1 MQVGVGFGGVLS
13 GWGRGFVAPPAD
25 FRVRWTPA
33 EGAIPAGG
41 EIDADGID
49 LAPLARLAEYLR
61 LPRAARARLEATDP
75 RGSVRNLKAAWT
87 GDAEDPQHYSAR
99 GGFARLAARAHDG
112 IPGFAGLTGRF
123 EASEKGGNVVLGS
136 ERAAIELPGI
146 LAESPVRIDLLGGQ
160 ISWKLAPDRFEFGL
174 QNLSVANGDLAA
186 TFTGSFAGTRGGPNV
201 IDLTG
206 NFSRADRRAVYR
218 YVPRLPAPAA
228 E

>member
-25 FRVRWTPA
+25 FGVRWTPA

-41 EIDADGID
+41 EIDADGVD
-49 LAPLARLAEYLR
+49 LAPLARLAEYLPF
-61 LPRAARARLEATDP
+61 PRAARARLEATDP

-87 GDAEDPQHYSAR
+87 GDAEDPQRYSAR
-99 GGFARLAARAHDG
+99 GGFGRLAARAHDG

-146 LAESPVRIDLLGGQ
+146 LAESPVPIDSLGGQ
-160 ISWKLAPDRFEFGL
+160 ISWTLAQDRFEL
-174 QNLSVANGDLAA
+174 ALHNLSVATRDLAA
-186 TFTGSFAGTRGGPNV
+186 TLPPSFAPHR
-201 IDLTG
+201 
-206 NFSRADRRAVYR
+206 
-218 YVPRLPAPAA
+218 PAPTFIHLPGT
-228 E
+228 